1 VARGNGE
8 RLRGEA
14 RDEQIRSGLEPLAPG
29 ERPGAVTVAALVATA
44 LGLANLI
51 AYIAGVEIDGRQPE
65 ATAIATFC
73 AVMAILAIG
82 MWLCNYWVVLAFQAL
97 LTIVVIV
104 FCLFALRASD
114 VWGALIC
121 SAIVIAAGWLF
132 WKLVRAMARM
142 QMQQSQ

>member
-1 VARGNGE
+1 MARARRE
-8 RLRGEA
+8 RLRGEE
-14 RDEQIRSGLEPLAPG
+14 RDEQIRSDLEPLAPG
-29 ERPGAVTVAALVATA
+29 ERPGAVTVAALIAAT

-51 AYIAGVEIDGRQPE
+51 AFVAGAEIDGRRPE
-65 ATAIATFC
+65 PTAIATFC

-82 MWLCNYWVVLAFQAL
+82 MWLCNYWIVLAFQAL

-114 VWGALIC
+114 IWGALVCTVI
-121 SAIVIAAGWLF
+121 IVGAGWLF

-142 QMQQSQ
+142 QMQQAQ